1 MVEAAGKF
9 TLDKKVLDEEI
20 AKEKEWNKVIIAD
33 HEGKVITT
41 KNLTTIAPEE
51 IKLATSSQD
60 TIDSSWDVL
69 KIVTRP

>member
-20 AKEKEWNKVIIAD
+20 AKEKEWNKVMIVD

-41 KNLTTIAPEE
+41 KNLPTVAPEE
-51 IKLATSSQD
+51 IK
-60 TIDSSWDVL
+60 
-69 KIVTRP
+69 